1 MSTPSPSPDNRFL
14 AVRYAVR
21 ESDEISLS
29 DDGVRSFMALR
40 DEGRSAAEIG
50 SQLGLDPEA
59 VAELITAD
67 EAQAVAHR
75 IATGEEPMY
84 PPPPPGK
91 ELIDSRSGSATVPLI
106 ALAAIFIL
114 ILLYLAL
121 R

>member
-21 ESDEISLS
+21 ESDEFSLS
-29 DDGVRSFMALR
+29 DDGVRSFIALR
-40 DEGRSAAEIG
+40 DEGRNAGEIG

-59 VAELITAD
+59 VAALITAD

-91 ELIDSRSGSATVPLI
+91 ELIDNRSGSATVPLI
-106 ALAAIFIL
+106 ALAAIFVL
-114 ILLYLAL
+114 ILLYLAV